1 MTARAERMVGVGLA
15 LMLLS
20 ACSRDPEPVRTAP
33 EKAPVAAAPTPG
45 VVAAPARPTGAD
57 AVDAAVAG
65 VQAFNAQALADLAAI
80 ETAETRFRDMA
91 RRALEA
97 ARRSDWTRAT
107 AARSEAVAARKGL
120 VEGLAKLQTTAA
132 EQTAAVDAALA
143 LCAPPEI
150 GSTATLAPLP
160 PVAGAEGL
168 AAYAGCAALPAEKA
182 QLDQNVAALTARYA
196 AAETA
201 YGRDRAPLE
210 EAAVTIALNR

>member
-33 EKAPVAAAPTPG
+33 ETAPVAAAPTPG
-45 VVAAPARPTGAD
+45 AAPARPAGAD

-107 AARSEAVAARKGL
+107 AARSEAEAARKGL

-143 LCAPPEI
+143 LCAPPAI
-150 GSTATLAPLP
+150 GSTAPLP

>member
-45 VVAAPARPTGAD
+45 VVAAPARPAGAD

-107 AARSEAVAARKGL
+107 AARSEAEAARKGL

-143 LCAPPEI
+143 LCAPPAI
-150 GSTATLAPLP
+150 GSTAPLP